1 MDATRYQIAA
11 NRFRIPQEAKPE
23 TEIPET
29 EIVVRQ
35 STSPWVI
42 AIAVIL
48 MLGLLYVASSLL
60 IPLTIA
66 LIAYLTL
73 RPVVAKLCSWGFG
86 QTPATVVVIVG
97 VFSIIALTATALY
110 SPLQTWL
117 AEAPE
122 SVQRLREKVDRV
134 AQPLTT
140 VDRAGGQLDRVTSPV
155 DENSPREL
163 KVAIEKPSLIAPSY
177 LINQTGHLLAFIG
190 AIGALTFF
198 MLSNGDDVL
207 NRMLTVLP
215 DEQQRTKVLAT
226 IGDVQDNVGRYL
238 SQITLIN
245 IGLGIAVTIVMWL
258 VGMPTPYLWG
268 AMATLFNFIPYVG
281 PIAGTLVVF
290 VAAGSVFDS
299 FTRALMMAVV
309 FWLTTAVEGQFITP
323 TVLGKTLKVG
333 SLVVLIAVAFW
344 GFMWGLPGVLLSVPL
359 LIVMREVCGRFD
371 ATFPLAVVLGED
383 PCRPGQECEPVK
395 EDQPIAEVVST

>member
-1 MDATRYQIAA
+1 MDATRHQITAS
-11 NRFRIPQEAKPE
+11 RFRIPQEVKPE
-23 TEIPET
+23 TETPET
-29 EIVVRQ
+29 EVVLRQ

-73 RPVVAKLCSWGFG
+73 RPVVAKLCSRGIG
-86 QTPATVVVIVG
+86 QTPATAVVIVG
-97 VFSIIALTATALY
+97 FFSIIALIATALY

-140 VDRAGGQLDRVTSPV
+140 VDRAGGQLNRVASPV
-155 DENSPREL
+155 DDPSTQEL
-163 KVAIEKPSLIAPSY
+163 TVSIEKPNLIDPSY

-198 MLSNGDDVL
+198 MLSNGDDIL

-245 IGLGIAVTIVMWL
+245 IGLGIAVTMVMWL

-281 PIAGTLVVF
+281 PVAGTLVVF

-359 LIVMREVCGRFD
+359 LIVMREVCSRFD
-371 ATFPLAVVLGED
+371 ATYPLAVVLGED

-395 EDQPIAEVVST
+395 EDQPIAEAV